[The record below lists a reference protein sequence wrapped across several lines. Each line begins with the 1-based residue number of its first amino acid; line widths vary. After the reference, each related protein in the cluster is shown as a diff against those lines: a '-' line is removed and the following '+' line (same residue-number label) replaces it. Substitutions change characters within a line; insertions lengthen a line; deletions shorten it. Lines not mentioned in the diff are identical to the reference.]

1 MKKTSKEILRMCC
14 GCRQPKLKKD
24 MTRLYLDDGSVLRVD
39 RTGKSGGR
47 GVYICKDMNCVERA
61 LKTGAIGHGL
71 KHTLTR
77 EEAMT
82 ARELLL
88 NEIQA

>member
-1 MKKTSKEILRMCC
+1 MKKTNKVILRMCC
-14 GCRQPKLKKD
+14 GCRQPKLKME
-24 MTRLYLDDGSVLRVD
+24 MTRLYLDRELVLRVD

-47 GVYICKDMNCVERA
+47 GVYISKDMSCVERA

-71 KHTLTR
+71 KHTLSP
-77 EEAMT
+77 EEVET
-82 ARELLL
+82 ARMLLQ